1 MYGAW
6 AIGVAMVIHGL
17 AGSYNPKTNPAS
29 TDMYRLGFILAFLTG
44 SLSYLL
50 FCYIWPIKT
59 YPDGREHEPRSFEY
73 LGPTDG
79 YFEEGDVIIEGRSGS
94 EEAED
99 ALHDAEKTAKASTVG
114 I

>member
-17 AGSYNPKTNPAS
+17 AGSYKGHTSEAS
-29 TDMYRLGFILAFLTG
+29 VDMYRLGFILAFTTG
-44 SLSYLL
+44 GAFYYL
-50 FCYIWPIKT
+50 FCYIWPINP
-59 YPDGREHEPRSFEY
+59 YPAGRETAPRSFEY

-79 YFEEGDVIIEGRSGS
+79 YFDEEGDVIEGERGS
-94 EEAED
+94 DELDDGLPETEKIAKTSAAE
-99 ALHDAEKTAKASTVG
+99 